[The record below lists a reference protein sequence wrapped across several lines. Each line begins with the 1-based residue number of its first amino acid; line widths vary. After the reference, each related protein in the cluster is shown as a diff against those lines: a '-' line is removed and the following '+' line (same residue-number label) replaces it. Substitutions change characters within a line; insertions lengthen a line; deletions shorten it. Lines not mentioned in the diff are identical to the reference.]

1 VGSSESRPEPFD
13 RPEPLDRAL
22 PLPVAQDACWASSAV
37 PQSASTFISAERF
50 GGSVITLESMVVCRL
65 LDGPFIFCCGTLLR
79 GGKALPMAEA
89 SLPMAKALRKPGEL
103 LLIIE
108 RGENELQRLGGGASR
123 LLRRHADSSGSRRV
137 GMSMAQSAQTPSCSA
152 TRLLHPLTS
161 YSETK
166 ANGTTVLSRYG
177 E

>member
-1 VGSSESRPEPFD
+1 MES
-13 RPEPLDRAL
+13 
-22 PLPVAQDACWASSAV
+22 V
-37 PQSASTFISAERF
+37 
-50 GGSVITLESMVVCRL
+50 VVCRL

-89 SLPMAKALRKPGEL
+89 SLPTAKALRKPGE

-137 GMSMAQSAQTPSCSA
+137 GIGPKAAKP
-152 TRLLHPLTS
+152 RRRTS
-161 YSETK
+161 KE
-166 ANGTTVLSRYG
+166 NQGT
-177 E
+177 EC